1 MAQRNTVSVEPFK
14 SFFVSMLTRDIDLEG
29 AILDLI
35 DNCVDGILRG
45 EIEDSEKPYI
55 GRWANV
61 EFDRDL
67 FKITDNCGGIPR
79 ELAES
84 AFRIGRDPN
93 SERESNGSIGVYG
106 IGMKR
111 AIFKMGESCSVVTKS
126 QNDEYS
132 VRISPN
138 WMKDEKNW
146 HIPIRDTETGL
157 QQDGTKI
164 SITNLHDGIKT
175 LFDERKDVFQAEL
188 IELII
193 THYSFIIAKGFNVKV
208 NGVEIQPMFRG
219 LLHDPRRNKTNN
231 TIQPFLYKAKTE
243 HDVEVFLAVG
253 FARAIPSQ
261 DEIDSETEAK
271 RNSTEGAG
279 WTIVCNDRAVVSCD
293 RTELTGWGETTVPR
307 YHTQFIAV
315 SGLVEFKCEDTGRL
329 PMTTT
334 KRSVDA
340 SSPLYLQ
347 IKNKM
352 REGMKIFTDYTN
364 HWKGLENDSRTQF
377 ASCESIT
384 FSQLRSRADEW
395 QFNATQRSIPGSTQ
409 SKPTLPKPKKEDP
422 KYRRI
427 AYSKDAR
434 KVATVADYLF
444 GDSRVHPSIVGE
456 KCFDEI
462 HDEATG

>member
-1 MAQRNTVSVEPFK
+1 MEPFK

-45 EIEDSEKPYI
+45 EIDDTEKPYI

-61 EFDRDL
+61 EFDRDS
-67 FKITDNCGGIPR
+67 FTITDNCGGIPR

-93 SERESNGSIGVYG
+93 IERESKGSIGVYG

-111 AIFKMGESCSVVTKS
+111 AIFKMGESCSVITKS
-126 QNDEYS
+126 QDDEYC
-132 VRISPN
+132 VKISPG
-138 WMKDEKNW
+138 WMKDEQNW
-146 HIPIRDTETGL
+146 RIPIRNTDTGL
-157 QQDGTKI
+157 NWDGTKI
-164 SITNLHDGIKT
+164 SITHLHDGIRT
-175 LFDERKDVFQAEL
+175 TFDEIKDAFQAEL

-193 THYSFIIAKGFNVKV
+193 THYSFIIAKGFTVTV
-208 NGVEIQPMFRG
+208 NGVEVQPMFRG
-219 LLHDPRRNKTNN
+219 LIHDPNKDQTAK
-231 TIQPFLYKAKTE
+231 TIQPFLYKAKAE
-243 HDVEVFLAVG
+243 GDVEVFLAVG
-253 FARAIPSQ
+253 FSRAIPSQ

-279 WTIVCNDRAVVSCD
+279 WTIVCNDRAVLSCD
-293 RTELTGWGETTVPR
+293 LTVLTGWGETTVPR

-315 SGLVEFKCEDTGRL
+315 SGLVEFRCEDTERL

-334 KRSVDA
+334 KRGVDA
-340 SSPLYLQ
+340 SSPLYLH

-364 HWKGLENDSRTQF
+364 HWKGLESESRIQF

-384 FSQLRSRADEW
+384 FPQLKARTEEW
-395 QFNATQRSIPGSTQ
+395 QFNATQRSIPGSSQ
-409 SKPTLPKPKKEDP
+409 FKPTLPKPKKEDP

-427 AYSKDAR
+427 TFSKEVD
-434 KVATVADYLF
+434 KVTKVADYLF
-444 GDSRVHPSIVGE
+444 GDSKVHASIVGE

-462 HDEATG
+462 NDEANG